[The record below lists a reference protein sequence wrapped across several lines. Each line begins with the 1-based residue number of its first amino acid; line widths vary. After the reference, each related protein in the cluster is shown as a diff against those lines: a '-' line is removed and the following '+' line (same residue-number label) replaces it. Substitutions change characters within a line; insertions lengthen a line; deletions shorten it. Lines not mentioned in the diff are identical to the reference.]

1 MYYNFNYFSAL
12 NTICRVSEL
21 PPYDKDLLDQVAQG
35 SEAAFKIIFDR
46 HWDRLYNYMMAL
58 TKSSEVAEEIAAD
71 VFLKLWT
78 GRELL
83 PGIHNLEAFLLRVA
97 HNKAMDFFAV
107 TARHAKYQKI
117 IFEAIRRPEVPGA
130 DSRLLDKEAQGLL
143 GEILNRLTLRRR
155 LVFTM
160 HRIGGLSH
168 EEIAKRLNLSH
179 QTVKNTM
186 ADAQRSLRDLI
197 RKKYPDGLLLLLL
210 WLVNNFL

>member
-1 MYYNFNYFSAL
+1 
-12 NTICRVSEL
+12 
-21 PPYDKDLLDQVAQG
+21 
-35 SEAAFKIIFDR
+35 
-46 HWDRLYNYMMAL
+46 MMAL

-117 IFEAIRRPEVPGA
+117 LFAAIKQPPVQGA
-130 DSRLLDKEAQGLL
+130 DYRLLDKEAQGML
-143 GEILNRLTLRRR
+143 GEILSGLTLRRR
-155 LVFTM
+155 LVFTL
-160 HRIGGLSH
+160 HRIEGLSH
-168 EEIAKRLNLSH
+168 EEIAQRLNLSH

-186 ADAQRSLRDLI
+186 ADAQRSLRTLL
-197 RKKYPDGLLLLLL
+197 KKKSLDGLLPILG
-210 WLVNNFL
+210 WLIYNFF